1 MCIANR
7 AYLLLKWRMSNIN
20 TLHNVIHVFFPQ
32 WTASFQS
39 DNCLQSVMIC
49 NSTDDWL
56 ATTYINSTL
65 ESGVM
70 ATELPVDI
78 ACTGDC
84 SSLELW
90 AYQTN
95 DATLNRSAVD
105 FASVYTMVGPV
116 SSTVTVS
123 ELTMRGL
130 YLAVRAQNNACATIN
145 QLSVIV
151 DVCDEETLN
160 SVTFPTSY
168 SSNDS
173 VAGSCIDNSEP
184 FGPPTA
190 IPTATCGSRGVWSPT
205 SSCVCSAG
213 HTLETGTCVGECVCV
228 CWST

>member
-1 MCIANR
+1 
-7 AYLLLKWRMSNIN
+7 
-20 TLHNVIHVFFPQ
+20 
-32 WTASFQS
+32 
-39 DNCLQSVMIC
+39 MIC

-65 ESGVM
+65 ENGVM

-95 DATLNRSAVD
+95 DASLDRSAVD
-105 FASVYTMVGPV
+105 FATVYTMVGPV
-116 SSTVTVS
+116 SSTVTVR
-123 ELTMRGL
+123 ELTMGGL
-130 YLAVRAQNNACATIN
+130 YLAVRAQDNACATIN

-151 DVCDEETLN
+151 DVCNEETVN

-168 SSNDS
+168 SSTDS

-184 FGPPTA
+184 VGVL
-190 IPTATCGSRGVWSPT
+190 TATCGSGGVWST
-205 SSCVCSAG
+205 TASCVCSAG

-228 CWST
+228 CLLEYVVRYNIYIIM